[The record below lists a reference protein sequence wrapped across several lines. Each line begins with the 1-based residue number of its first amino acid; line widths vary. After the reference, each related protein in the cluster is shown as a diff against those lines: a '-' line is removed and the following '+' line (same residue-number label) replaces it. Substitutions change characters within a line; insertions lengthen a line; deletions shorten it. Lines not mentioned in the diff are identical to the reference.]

1 MKDNHKVRLMSVL
14 MKWSY
19 SNKSRHSS
27 VCCRLNSRI
36 IVLFALSLFYASSVF
51 SQITISV
58 KNEPLKSTLKK
69 VEQVSGYKFFYSEN
83 LPNLNRT
90 VSISVKNAT
99 IEKTLNLI
107 LENKNISYKVDENKV
122 VTLMP
127 DKKNNALPKKVSG
140 NVVDDTG
147 EPVIGAN
154 ILLKGSSNGTI
165 TDINGAF
172 VLNDIP
178 ENGILVISYL
188 GYQNEEVPVKG
199 KNSLSIVLKEN
210 SKVLDEVVV
219 TALGMKRE
227 EKALGY
233 SVTKVTAED
242 LEKAPSNNW
251 LNSLAG
257 KAPGM
262 NFSKGSTGPMG
273 SVRVTLRGESSLNL
287 DNNGAL
293 FVVDGVPINNEMTS
307 SGGNAQNVGG
317 ADEMPVDFGN
327 GSSDLNPDD
336 IESVSVLKGPAATA
350 LYGSRAANGAI
361 VITTK
366 SGGSSKDS
374 KRLNVSYAFGVSIDQ
389 VNKWPEYQYQY
400 GNGGSAGSEIADYY
414 HIGPAM
420 TVDGVQLK
428 ANHSSQAWG
437 LRFDPTVSYY
447 QMFNTLYGVN
457 VDAEGNRIATPW
469 VGTDYVKDF
478 FKTGVTYKN
487 TVTIEGGNA
496 KDGRMRLSYTNTKND
511 YIVPNTGYKNHT
523 IAMSAD
529 KQINKYINLGAKIN
543 YINRSSDN
551 LPAVGYGE
559 SSVMYSLLTSA
570 PNTHMSWLKNY
581 WLTPDVEQWNMFN
594 TSADNPYFIAYEQLN
609 GMDRNRVFGNVNLK
623 IDLLKNLSLTLR
635 SGIDF
640 YDENRTSQAPLS
652 SKRNPNGMYR
662 EQNVYSNEMNH
673 DFLLT
678 YKNAFGRKKEWGLSA
693 SFGGNA
699 MMKTYRTREMRTTNG
714 LSVPGQ
720 YTLANS
726 VGVLSSKYGGY
737 KKKVNSFFGLLQLN
751 YGSYVYVDITGRN
764 DWSST
769 LPKGNNSYFYPSV
782 ATSILFN
789 EIFGLQNNPILSLAK
804 LRLSYAMVGNDT
816 GAYRLMTA
824 YSSTDNGYMLPTTLN
839 NKDLKPEKVTSYEI
853 GADLRFFRNRLGI
866 DFTYYQSDS
875 RNLIMNAPIDP
886 AAGFQ
891 KTYLNAG
898 HIKNYGFELSMN
910 GTPIQTKDFSLRVNA
925 TWSKNKSKVLELSE
939 AIDSWIITTGVR
951 GTVEARVGGTTGSMY
966 GYGFKRV
973 PAGTIMTDENGKQI
987 DISNKIIYND
997 KGLPTYRSSGDG
1009 DMDYLGEITPDWKGS
1024 FGFTAKYKGLSCNVL
1039 FDGQMGGQVYSVTW
1053 QKMNDH
1059 GKAANTLKGRYD
1071 PNTMGSKDERG
1082 IIGDG
1087 VIKNA
1092 DGTYRMNDVKAT
1104 AYAYYKAYYNINNV
1118 ESAIVST
1125 SYLKLRELS
1134 FEYSFSKS
1142 LVAKTKVLQGL
1153 SVSIYGRDL
1162 FVWTDY
1168 PGFDPE
1174 AATLNGGNIQPGYET
1189 AQMPSTR
1196 TFGATIKMNF

>member
-1 MKDNHKVRLMSVL
+1 MKVNLTIRLMPVSMQLGHVNEKRYSHACRNSISRVIILFVL
-14 MKWSY
+14 
-19 SNKSRHSS
+19 
-27 VCCRLNSRI
+27 L
-36 IVLFALSLFYASSVF
+36 LFYASSVF

-58 KNEPLKSTLKK
+58 KNESLKASLKK
-69 VEQVSGYKFFYSEN
+69 IEQVSGYKFFYSED
-83 LPNLNRT
+83 LPNL
-90 VSISVKNAT
+90 SQLISFSVKDET
-99 IEKTLNLI
+99 IEKTLQVVLKG
-107 LENKNISYKVDENKV
+107 KNISYKIDKEKV
-122 VTLMP
+122 VTLIYNQKGNSTP
-127 DKKNNALPKKVSG
+127 QKISG
-140 NVVDDTG
+140 KVVDEQG
-147 EPVIGAN
+147 EPIIGAN
-154 ILLKGSSNGTI
+154 ILFKGSSNGTI
-165 TDINGAF
+165 TDINGDF
-172 VLNDIP
+172 MLNNVP
-178 ENGILVISYL
+178 ESGLLVISYL
-188 GYQNEEVPVKG
+188 GYQNEEIPVKG
-199 KNSLSIVLKEN
+199 KSNFSIMLKEN

-219 TALGMKRE
+219 TALGMRRE

-233 SVTKVTAED
+233 AVSKVTSEE

-251 LNSLAG
+251 LNSLSG

-293 FVVDGVPINNEMTS
+293 FIVDGVPINNEMTS
-307 SGGNAQNVGG
+307 SGGDAQNVGG
-317 ADEMPVDFGN
+317 SDEMPVDFGN

-366 SGGSSKDS
+366 SGGSTKGSK
-374 KRLNVSYAFGVSIDQ
+374 KLNVSYAFGVSIDQ

-400 GNGGSAGSEIADYY
+400 GNGGSANSEIADYY
-414 HIGPAM
+414 HIGSAM
-420 TVDGVQLK
+420 TVDGVNRK
-428 ANHSSQAWG
+428 SNHSSQAWG
-437 LRFDPTVSYY
+437 LHFNPDVSYY
-447 QMFNTLYGVN
+447 QMYNEYAGIN
-457 VDAEGNRIATPW
+457 IDADGNRIATPW

-478 FKTGVTYKN
+478 FKTGITYKN

-511 YIVPNTGYKNHT
+511 YIIPNTGYMNHT
-523 IAMSAD
+523 VAMSAD
-529 KQINKYINLGAKIN
+529 KKINKYITLGAKVN

-559 SSVMYSLLTSA
+559 SSIMYSLLTSA
-570 PNTHMSWLKNY
+570 PNTHMDWLKNY

-623 IDLLKNLSLTLR
+623 IDILKNLSLTLR
-635 SGIDF
+635 SGIDY

-662 EQNVYSNEMNH
+662 EQNIYSNEMNH

-678 YKNAFGRKKEWGLSA
+678 YKDAFGLNKEWGITA
-693 SFGGNA
+693 SFGGSA

-737 KKKVNSFFGLLQLN
+737 SKKVNSFYGLVQLN
-751 YGSYVYVDITGRN
+751 YGSYIYLDITGRN

-782 ATSILFN
+782 STSILFN
-789 EIFGLQNNPILSLAK
+789 EIFGLHNDQILSLAK

-816 GAYRLMTA
+816 GAYRLLTA
-824 YSSTDNGYMLPTTLN
+824 YSATDNGYMLPTTLN

-866 DFTYYQSDS
+866 DLTYYQSDS
-875 RNLIMNAPIDP
+875 RDLIMNAPIDP
-886 AAGFQ
+886 SSGFQ
-891 KTYLNAG
+891 KTFLNAG
-898 HIKNYGFELSMN
+898 HIKNYGFELALN
-910 GTPIQTKDFSLRVNA
+910 GTPVQTKDFSLRLNA
-925 TWSKNKSKVLELSE
+925 TWSKNRSKVLELSE

-951 GTVEARVGGTTGSMY
+951 GTVEARVGGTTGAMY

-973 PAGTIMTDENGKQI
+973 PTGTTMTDESGKQI
-987 DISNKIIYND
+987 DISNKIIYNS
-997 KGLPTYRSSGDG
+997 KGLPTYKSSSDG

-1024 FGFTAKYKGLSCNVL
+1024 FGFTAKYKNLSCNVL

-1071 PNTMGSKDERG
+1071 PNTMNSPDERG

-1087 VIKNA
+1087 VIQNA

-1134 FEYSFSKS
+1134 FEYSFPKKII
-1142 LVAKTKVLQGL
+1142 ARTKVLQGL

-1168 PGFDPE
+1168 PGYDPE
-1174 AATLNGGNIQPGYET
+1174 AATLNGSSIQPGYET

-1196 TFGATIKMNF
+1196 TFGATVKVNF